1 LQDQQL
7 VNMCLQQMSPY
18 SMHYRLCQLT
28 LGMDSHATGHFDA
41 SKLGLGS
48 CATSSTAAK
57 MICTICLLQAVQQV
71 EAQFAKEMG
80 AEARE
85 KRIDR

>member
-1 LQDQQL
+1 
-7 VNMCLQQMSPY
+7 
-18 SMHYRLCQLT
+18 
-28 LGMDSHATGHFDA
+28 
-41 SKLGLGS
+41 
-48 CATSSTAAK
+48 

>member
-1 LQDQQL
+1 MSSGRIYRTALLAKMCCAFLYPLRLQRGH
-7 VNMCLQQMSPY
+7 S
-18 SMHYRLCQLT
+18 QLT
-28 LGMDSHATGHFDA
+28 HSESWHRIIVRHVFPPERSLMQ
-41 SKLGLGS
+41 
-48 CATSSTAAK
+48 
-57 MICTICLLQAVQQV
+57 QAVQQV